1 MVAGAPEHLRDEAI
15 GFFRVADL
23 PESLRWVEDL
33 TPLQVRQFAV
43 ELADA
48 LKDCLLR
55 DDYGTLTVLLDD
67 WEATAEVTSSP
78 EIVAELQRQKNYQPL
93 ATFTE

>member
-1 MVAGAPEHLRDEAI
+1 MVAGAPERLRKDAVA
-15 GFFRVADL
+15 FFRVEDL
-23 PESLRWVEDL
+23 PDSLGWVDAL
-33 TPLQVRQFAV
+33 TSLQLRQFAV

-55 DDYGTLTVLLDD
+55 DDDGALKLLLDD

-78 EIVAELQRQKNYQPL
+78 EIVAELRRRKNYQPL
-93 ATFTE
+93 ATFSE